1 MIFLEWSNSARKLVG
16 RVNFVFK
23 KFSTIFLLFS
33 PTFSILSSI
42 FFKLVWGRCL
52 LGPSFLDLKLTR
64 LTHLQSFV
72 SLFSHFCLFC
82 LGQHIAG
89 RAARGRVETT
99 SHNPCLAGGFTSKP
113 SLANPLSQSHRVVS
127 SYDI

>member
-16 RVNFVFK
+16 SGQLCFQMF
-23 KFSTIFLLFS
+23 FPTIFLLFS
-33 PTFSILSSI
+33 LTFSILFSI

-52 LGPSFLDLKLTR
+52 LGPSFLGLKLTR
-64 LTHLQSFV
+64 LSHLLSFV

-89 RAARGRVETT
+89 RAAGSRVETT
-99 SHNPCLAGGFTSKP
+99 SHNPCLARGFTSKP
-113 SLANPLSQSHRVVS
+113 SLANPLTISQGGLF
-127 SYDI
+127 I